1 MAKPAHDRSQPDSP
15 VLAASYDSEL
25 DADPD
30 RAAVIDPADE
40 IDSAALAPVETI
52 EGIWRDY
59 ELIVRNEDALYDGA
73 LTDANALRQST
84 TNQARDAFVAATV
97 EADRLYAAAA
107 DGAEQARRAAVAAA
121 RTTRDRRIDDVLHS
135 IGSTR

>member
-1 MAKPAHDRSQPDSP
+1 MAKPAQHKAGADLQPADVIS
-15 VLAASYDSEL
+15 DEL
-25 DADPD
+25 STGTVVDP
-30 RAAVIDPADE
+30 AGEIDP
-40 IDSAALAPVETI
+40 LTAPIETI

-107 DGAEQARRAAVAAA
+107 DSAEQARRAAVSAA
-121 RTTRDRRIDDVLHS
+121 RVTRDRRIDDVLHS